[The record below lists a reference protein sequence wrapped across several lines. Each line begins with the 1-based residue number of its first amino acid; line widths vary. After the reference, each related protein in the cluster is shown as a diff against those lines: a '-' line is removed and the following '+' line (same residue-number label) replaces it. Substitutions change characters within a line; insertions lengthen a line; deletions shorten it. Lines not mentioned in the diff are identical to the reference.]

1 MKTPLWTEGTPG
13 AGARYGVSDE
23 VSLTT
28 DTLAAAIN
36 EVVESPEIPGG
47 AIFEVSK
54 VGTRI
59 IPDWNISPPHGMDDN
74 KDGKG
79 VKPPPE
85 FFENMLAPIL
95 KVTRSERGK
104 L

>member
-13 AGARYGVSDE
+13 SGARYGITDQ

-28 DTLAAAIN
+28 DTLAAAISK
-36 EVVESPEIPGG
+36 VVESPDIPGG
-47 AIFEVSK
+47 AIFEVARE
-54 VGTRI
+54 GTRI
-59 IPDWNISPPHGMDDN
+59 IPDWNISAPPGMDD
-74 KDGKG
+74 KRDGKG

-85 FFENMLAPIL
+85 YIENMLAPIL
-95 KVTRSERGK
+95 KVTRAERGK